1 VRELWNR
8 LRATWDD
15 LSLRE
20 RMLISIAA
28 SLIAATVF
36 YFVALSPFVSASS
49 RGRERVIAAE
59 QQLEVIRR
67 LRREYEEVA
76 GRLAGVEKSIRENRD
91 RQNVLTL
98 LESLASKSSMRIDS
112 MQERTSPGHPLYNET
127 KVEVTLKSVSLT
139 QTVSFLHSIESAER
153 QFSVKGLRIKTQRD
167 KSDLLDVSF
176 TVSSFE
182 AI

>member
-8 LRATWDD
+8 FWASWDD

-20 RMLISIAA
+20 RLLISSAGALLAA
-28 SLIAATVF
+28 ILF
-36 YFVALSPFVSASS
+36 YFAAVSPFVSAAS
-49 RGRERVIAAE
+49 RSRERAVAAE
-59 QQLEVIRR
+59 QQLEVIQR
-67 LRREYEEVA
+67 LRREYQEVA
-76 GRLAGVEKSIRENRD
+76 SRLAGVEKGIRENRD
-91 RQNVLTL
+91 KQNVLTL
-98 LESLASKSSMRIDS
+98 LESLASKSSVRIDS
-112 MQERTSPGHPLYNET
+112 MQERSSPGHALYSET
-127 KVEVTLKSVSLT
+127 KVEVTLKGVSLT

-153 QFSVKGLRIKTQRD
+153 QFSVKGLRIKTPRD